1 MLGVYYIMGRIIV
14 SESIDKFKYYEILES
29 LAMHV
34 WRESCK
40 GQYILVLIDQNSS
53 PSTGV

>member
-53 PSTGV
+53 PSTVV

>member
-1 MLGVYYIMGRIIV
+1 MLGVYHTIGRIIV

-40 GQYILVLIDQNSS
+40 GQYILVLMDQNSS
-53 PSTGV
+53 PNTVV